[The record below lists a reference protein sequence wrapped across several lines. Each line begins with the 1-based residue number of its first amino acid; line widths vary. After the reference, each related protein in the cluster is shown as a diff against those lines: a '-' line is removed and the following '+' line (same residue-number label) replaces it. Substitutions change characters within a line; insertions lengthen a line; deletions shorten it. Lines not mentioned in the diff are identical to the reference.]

1 MSMRISRTHPAV
13 LAATAGATAMLA
25 LVGCAATAGP
35 NSEAARS
42 AIPSGAASGSAPGST
57 GLARATP
64 RALATTSAPAST
76 PSALGKSIFSLALDN
91 VSLTVTPAG
100 LYLTWYRP
108 RPSGSVTGEVLARAD
123 AATGLIVAQ
132 REFGSGLIGAPLL
145 ADGSLWVTDSTP
157 GSDPTPSGDRVPGRE
172 SLLRLNPATL
182 TVTGKLT
189 IGGARYG
196 GGGAGPPG
204 QVAFAGGAIW
214 MDGGGLLV
222 RVNPA
227 SVTAELTIT
236 LRFPVGTGLAE
247 HPIVADDS
255 SVAAS
260 LDGTVLIDAEANNGI
275 GTVQRRD
282 PVTGALLASSA
293 VNGVVTP
300 SIAEVTDSGVWLAA
314 PTGMMGYVERVGTE
328 SLSPV
333 SSTEVGGTNAIKVRF
348 ADRALW
354 ITNPVGGAT
363 RNYCADPTTGR
374 VRAPLPLP
382 NLGQDQL
389 LAVGPRVLYYAAFS
403 SSANGWRIATVPV
416 PAGCG

>member
-1 MSMRISRTHPAV
+1 MSMRISGTGSAV
-13 LAATAGATAMLA
+13 LAATALAAATLA

-42 AIPSGAASGSAPGST
+42 AIPSGLASGSAPGNT
-57 GLARATP
+57 GLTRATP
-64 RALATTSAPAST
+64 RALATTSAPART
-76 PSALGKSIFSLALDN
+76 PSALGKSIFSLTLDN

-100 LYLTWYRP
+100 LYLTWYQQQ
-108 RPSGSVTGEVLARAD
+108 PSGSVTGEVLARAD
-123 AATGLIVAQ
+123 AASGLIVAQ
-132 REFGSGLIGAPLL
+132 REFSSGLVGAPVL

-157 GSDPTPSGDRVPGRE
+157 GSAPTPSGDRVPGRE

-182 TVTGKLT
+182 TLAGKLT
-189 IGGARYG
+189 VGGSRYG
-196 GGGAGPPG
+196 GTGPAG

-222 RVNPA
+222 RVAPTSMAQELAIGFPA
-227 SVTAELTIT
+227 ADSSSVSASPDGAVL
-236 LRFPVGTGLAE
+236 
-247 HPIVADDS
+247 IVAETRD
-255 SVAAS
+255 
-260 LDGTVLIDAEANNGI
+260 GI

-300 SIAEVTDSGVWLAA
+300 AIADVTDGGVWMAI
-314 PTGMMGYVERVGTE
+314 PTGMMGYVERLVTA

-333 SSTEVGGTNAIKVRF
+333 QSTEVGGTNAIRVRF
-348 ADRALW
+348 ADGAIW
-354 ITNPVGGAT
+354 VTNPVGGAT

-374 VRAPLPLP
+374 VRAPLALP
-382 NLGQDQL
+382 NLNQDQV
-389 LAVGPRVLYYAAFS
+389 LAVGPRVLYFAAFN